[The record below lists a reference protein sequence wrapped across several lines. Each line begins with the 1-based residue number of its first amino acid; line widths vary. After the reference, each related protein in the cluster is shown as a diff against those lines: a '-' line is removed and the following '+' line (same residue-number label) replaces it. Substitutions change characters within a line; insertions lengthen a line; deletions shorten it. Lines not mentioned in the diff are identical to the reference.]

1 MRILS
6 VSDLHYRLPHYDWLV
21 KAAADADVVVLAGD
35 LADVVSPVPHE
46 VQAVVLTTYL
56 SRLAEQSLVL
66 ASSGNHDLDG
76 PGANGEQVA
85 GWLRR
90 VPDERVVVDG
100 ASVDVDGIRF
110 TVCPWWDGTLTRD
123 EVDAQLAA
131 AAVDRP
137 ATWVWVYHSPPAGTV
152 LCRDG
157 RREFPDH
164 ELAAWIE
171 QYQPDV
177 VICGHIHQAPWAKGG
192 SWHARLGR
200 TQVFNAGK
208 QIGHVP
214 PHITFDTAGAHG
226 ALVRGVR
233 QRDDRPRLTA
243 GEPAQWPS
251 CPSGPSGSR
260 ADPVRGRG
268 AWWCTRVSRMR
279 SIIAMWSSLPA
290 NWRLTSTRYWVRPS
304 RRAAVI
310 CSTPSA
316 APGFSRKKVS
326 GSSMTR
332 TVTSVVARAVAVAVL
347 SRIQDI
353 SPKTAPAW
361 AIRANGVPS
370 RSTVTVPDTS
380 TSIRDGGAPSVM
392 STSPAASCSSGRSAH
407 SSSISVTRP
416 IMGRGRR

>member
-1 MRILS
+1 VRILS

-56 SRLAEQSLVL
+56 SRLAEHSLVL

-85 GWLRR
+85 GWLQR
-90 VPDERVVVDG
+90 VPDDRVVVDG
-100 ASVDVDGIRF
+100 SSVDVDGIRF
-110 TVCPWWDGTLTRD
+110 TVCPWWDGSLTRD

-137 ATWVWVYHSPPAGTV
+137 ETWVWVYHSPPAGTV

-171 QYQPDV
+171 QYQPEI

-214 PHITFDTAGAHG
+214 PHITFDTEARTA
-226 ALVRGVR
+226 RWFGVF
-233 QRDDRPRLTA
+233 DSETIEL
-243 GEPAQWPS
+243 G
-251 CPSGPSGSR
+251 
-260 ADPVRGRG
+260 
-268 AWWCTRVSRMR
+268 
-279 SIIAMWSSLPA
+279 
-290 NWRLTSTRYWVRPS
+290 
-304 RRAAVI
+304 
-310 CSTPSA
+310 
-316 APGFSRKKVS
+316 
-326 GSSMTR
+326 
-332 TVTSVVARAVAVAVL
+332 
-347 SRIQDI
+347 
-353 SPKTAPAW
+353 
-361 AIRANGVPS
+361 
-370 RSTVTVPDTS
+370 
-380 TSIRDGGAPSVM
+380 
-392 STSPAASCSSGRSAH
+392 
-407 SSSISVTRP
+407 
-416 IMGRGRR
+416 